1 LCFQGY
7 YQKMWK
13 DNLQKEKKYLQVI
26 YLIRYQEY
34 THINVYI
41 NMYTSRI
48 HKVHLKLNNKNIVNL
63 ILKYANDLGRNLSK
77 QVTQIA
83 NEHMKSHKVTQCH

>member
-1 LCFQGY
+1 
-7 YQKMWK
+7 
-13 DNLQKEKKYLQVI
+13 
-26 YLIRYQEY
+26 
-34 THINVYI
+34 
-41 NMYTSRI
+41 MYTSRI